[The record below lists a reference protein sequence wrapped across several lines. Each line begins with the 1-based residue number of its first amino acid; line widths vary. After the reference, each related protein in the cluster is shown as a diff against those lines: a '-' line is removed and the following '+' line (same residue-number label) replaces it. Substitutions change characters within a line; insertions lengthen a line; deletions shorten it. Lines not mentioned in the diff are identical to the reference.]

1 MATTPYHDNND
12 VSFDDYK
19 TANARF
25 HSRLMAVR
33 QNSEDSQS
41 SRHPRSSE
49 TYSRPVSY
57 LFGAGVGVVMEA
69 TNLVTDHD

>member
-25 HSRLMAVR
+25 HSRLMAV
-33 QNSEDSQS
+33 QQHSEDSQS
-41 SRHPRSSE
+41 SRHPRSSDSH
-49 TYSRPVSY
+49 SRPVSAQNAV
-57 LFGAGVGVVMEA
+57 LA
-69 TNLVTDHD
+69 